1 MDTLSNVD
9 IGNAVNPYLTDVGVG
24 VVFGLGYYLIKYL
37 YGDNQKP
44 DTKQLKEVS
53 NVCWDN
59 AKTIEEFNSLIK
71 SYEED
76 SKINPFEILNRINK
90 KGLSPDISTYNYLLN
105 SCYVTS
111 NFDTAE
117 KLIEEIFDITSPVQP
132 DLSTYNILLKGI
144 SCRIDQIQGNDSNSL
159 SEKRQM
165 ITKMDILIEDL
176 KKSSTNKP
184 NDVTINTVLDILIK
198 AGEIKR
204 AWDLFDNMKSVY
216 GVEPDKYSYSTIIK
230 ALKYD
235 LDPTKLEKAFGIL
248 EFLKN
253 KTSSINDEIIFN
265 CLLDVCV
272 RLGKMDKAER
282 VFSEMKQNKLAP
294 SKITYAIMM
303 KGFGHVYQLDK
314 AFEIFEEMISNNVA
328 PNEIIYGVLLN
339 ACVRS
344 SNIQKVTQV
353 YNDMTKR
360 SVEMNVILYT
370 TLIKAFTK
378 VKDLNSAIEVYNKM
392 IGDTN
397 IEKNIV
403 VHNAMLDCCV
413 ECNKIDKMNEIYEQI
428 KSKAIEDENYPQ
440 PDLITYSTVI
450 KGYCRAKEM
459 SQVFKIYDYLKTRED
474 FILDEVVYN
483 SILDGCAK
491 SGSIEKAELIYND
504 MKDKGI
510 LRSNVTYSIL
520 IKLYSNSKQE
530 EKALSLLDE
539 LLQNKIKP
547 GLIVYTCLIQ
557 TCLKSKK
564 FNRAIEL
571 FEQMKGQNLTPDH
584 VLYNIIVNGCLYNSY
599 WELACQYTLETF
611 KVNVRMADDI
621 YLNVLDKLCAK
632 YCNLKVNS
640 KCDYLTS
647 IIRELKNKG
656 FKIDYEILSKAS
668 KLIYKTQ
675 GKKINLSPEKNNS
688 DRGNFV
694 KGIKNDSN
702 KDQLSFNRK
711 NKN

>member
-37 YGDNQKP
+37 YGDNQKS
-44 DTKQLKEVS
+44 DSKQLKEAS

-76 SKINPFEILNRINK
+76 SKLNPFEILNKINK

-105 SCYVTS
+105 SCYVSS
-111 NFDTAE
+111 NFEISE
-117 KLIEEIFDITSPVQP
+117 KLIDEIFDITSPVQP

-144 SCRIDQIQGNDSNSL
+144 SCRFDQIQGNDTESIRD
-159 SEKRQM
+159 KRQL
-165 ITKMDILIEDL
+165 ITKMDTLLEDL
-176 KKSSTNKP
+176 KKSSMNKP

-204 AWDLFDNMKSVY
+204 AWDLFDNMKSIY
-216 GVEPDKYSYSTIIK
+216 GIEPDKYSYSTIIK

-253 KTSSINDEIIFN
+253 KTSTINDEIIFN

-272 RLGKMDKAER
+272 RLSKMDKAER
-282 VFSEMKQNKLAP
+282 VFIEMKENKLTP

-303 KGFGHVYQLDK
+303 KGFGQIYQLDK
-314 AFEIFEEMISNNVA
+314 AFEIFEEMISNDVA

-344 SNIQKVTQV
+344 SNINKVNQV
-353 YNDMTKR
+353 YNDMVKR

-370 TLIKAFTK
+370 TLIKAYTK
-378 VKDLNSAIEVYNKM
+378 VKDLDKALEIYTKM
-392 IGDTN
+392 VNDSS

-413 ECNKIDKMNEIYEQI
+413 ECNKIDKLNEIYEQI
-428 KSKAIEDENYPQ
+428 KSKAIEDENHPQ

-459 SQVFKIYDYLKTRED
+459 SQVFKIYDYLKSRED
-474 FILDEVVYN
+474 FKLDEVVYN

-491 SGSIEKAELIYND
+491 TNSIAKAELIYND
-504 MKDKGI
+504 MKSKGI

-530 EKALSLLDE
+530 DKALKLLDE
-539 LLQNKIKP
+539 LIENKIKP

-571 FEQMKGQNLTPDH
+571 FEQMKVQGLIPDH
-584 VLYNIIVNGCLYNSY
+584 VLYNIIVNGCIYNSH

-611 KVNVRMADDI
+611 KNNVRMADDI
-621 YLNVLDKLCAK
+621 YINVLDKLCAK
-632 YCNLKVNS
+632 YCNLKVSS

-656 FKIDYEILSKAS
+656 FKIDYEVLSKAT

-675 GKKINLSPEKNNS
+675 GKKINLSPERINS
-688 DRGNFV
+688 DKNTFV
-694 KGIKNDSN
+694 KSYKNDSN